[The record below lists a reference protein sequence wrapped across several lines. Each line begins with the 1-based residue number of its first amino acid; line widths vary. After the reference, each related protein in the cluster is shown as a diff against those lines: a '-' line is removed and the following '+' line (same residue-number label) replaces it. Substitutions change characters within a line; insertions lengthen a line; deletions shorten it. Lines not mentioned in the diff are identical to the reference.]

1 MENDAEAWIVDSGA
15 TNHICSSLQTLSS
28 STPLRDGDVS
38 MRLGSGEVVS
48 ATAVGVARLELG
60 NNFLVLN
67 NVYFIP
73 GFRRNLISI
82 SVLNEQLFSFYNNMI
97 IISRNGFEI
106 CQAKPENGLYLL
118 RPNTRQLN
126 NSELFKV
133 AHPKP
138 KRQKVSPSDD
148 TYLWHLRLGH
158 INFR

>member
-1 MENDAEAWIVDSGA
+1 MEDDAHAWIVDSGA

-48 ATAVGVARLELG
+48 ATAVGEARLEFG
-60 NNFLVLN
+60 NSFLILS

-82 SVLNEQLFSFYNNMI
+82 SVLHEQMFNISFYNNMI

-106 CQAKPENGLYLL
+106 CQAKPENGLYPLKPDK
-118 RPNTRQLN
+118 RHIN
-126 NSELFKV
+126 NS
-133 AHPKP
+133 
-138 KRQKVSPSDD
+138 
-148 TYLWHLRLGH
+148 
-158 INFR
+158 